1 MYGLLTRIAEMIGG
15 KQWEV
20 LVKEHIFDPL
30 DMTSSN
36 FATTA
41 DPENLELAT
50 GYNDDYG
57 ELKKVPWQLS
67 KYVWSTCNIVDRC
80 INRWNN
86 IWYKLLS
93 LNDYM

>member
-41 DPENLELAT
+41 DPENLGTSHRL
-50 GYNDDYG
+50 
-57 ELKKVPWQLS
+57 
-67 KYVWSTCNIVDRC
+67 
-80 INRWNN
+80 
-86 IWYKLLS
+86 
-93 LNDYM
+93 

>member
-1 MYGLLTRIAEMIGG
+1 MENTGRFRDSFYYSNLMYGLLTRIAEMIGG

-30 DMTSSN
+30 EMTSSN

-41 DPENLELAT
+41 DPEKLELAT

-57 ELKKVPWQLS
+57 DLKKVPWQLS
-67 KYVWSTCNIVDRC
+67 KYDLPVI
-80 INRWNN
+80 
-86 IWYKLLS
+86 L
-93 LNDYM
+93 

>member
-30 DMTSSN
+30 EMTSSN

-41 DPENLELAT
+41 DPEKLELAI

-57 ELKKVPWQLS
+57 DLKKVPWQLS
-67 KYVWSTCNIVDRC
+67 KYDLPVI
-80 INRWNN
+80 
-86 IWYKLLS
+86 L
-93 LNDYM
+93 